1 MAVQISGNDITVPR
15 DGTFTRN
22 VTIGGTLTY
31 EDVTNVDSVGLI
43 TARNGIIINSGGVN
57 VGGALTVTTSHS
69 QVGIFTANSNGA
81 NIRLFDDDT
90 ESKIRT
96 VDGRLQLH
104 ADDGDN
110 IADSQIRFMIDN
122 DTKGFISAGSSFS
135 LGNDADTYISRAD
148 ANTLAVTTGG
158 SERARITSSGK
169 VGIGTDEPIGLL
181 HLTAQNSD
189 CELILESDTDN
200 DDEYDNPRIIFR
212 QDGHASQSS
221 IGIGGTDNDSNI
233 HNALTLKNSCSSDG
247 GIIFMTNNV
256 NGSLTPYQNHLESVE
271 RARITPT
278 GDLRIGQSSTSAPAQ
293 SGSTT
298 GISLNAD
305 GRAEFDGGNQIT
317 MVINRTNS
325 GDIVQFRRNTLVK
338 GEININA
345 SRVAYETTS
354 DYRLKENITTLS
366 NGITRLKTLKPS
378 RFNFIEDP
386 NNTIDGFIAH
396 ELQTVVPE
404 AVSGTKDQV
413 DSDNNP
419 VYQGADASLVVPLLT
434 AALQEA
440 VAKIEVLESEVA
452 ALKSN

>member
-104 ADDGDN
+104 ADDGDA

-221 IGIGGTDNDSNI
+221 IGIGGTTDDSSM
-233 HNALTLKNSCSSDG
+233 HNCLTLRNSVSTDG

-256 NGSLTPYQNHLESVE
+256 NGSLTPYQQHLEAVE
-271 RARITPT
+271 R
-278 GDLRIGQSSTSAPAQ
+278 LRIAGTGAFGLSGTNYGSDNQALTSKGSSSPPEWRGINAPAWDADQ
-293 SGSTT
+293 TTANNVATSTWTLVSGLAENVDTAGAFTGSTFT
-298 GISLNAD
+298 VPAGGAGTYFIYGVATIDDIQADDFVLSGIVVNAASNGND
-305 GRAEFDGGNQIT
+305 PINSRRGGFGC
-317 MVINRTNS
+317 S
-325 GDIVQFRRNTLVK
+325 GGANERVSSYV
-338 GEININA
+338 NI
-345 SRVAYETTS
+345 
-354 DYRLKENITTLS
+354 ITTLAVGDEVRLAVYHNEGS
-366 NGITRLKTLKPS
+366 TEPTEPYYTRFGGYRLS
-378 RFNFIEDP
+378 
-386 NNTIDGFIAH
+386 
-396 ELQTVVPE
+396 V
-404 AVSGTKDQV
+404 
-413 DSDNNP
+413 
-419 VYQGADASLVVPLLT
+419 
-434 AALQEA
+434 
-440 VAKIEVLESEVA
+440 
-452 ALKSN
+452 